1 MILVSKALGTN
12 YFKGI
17 EREQIASWLSLDR
30 MMNSGAVREIIIFTI
45 MVFYR

>member
-17 EREQIASWLSLDR
+17 EREQIASWLSLDH
-30 MMNSGAVREIIIFTI
+30 MMNSEAIREINIFTI
-45 MVFYR
+45 VDF